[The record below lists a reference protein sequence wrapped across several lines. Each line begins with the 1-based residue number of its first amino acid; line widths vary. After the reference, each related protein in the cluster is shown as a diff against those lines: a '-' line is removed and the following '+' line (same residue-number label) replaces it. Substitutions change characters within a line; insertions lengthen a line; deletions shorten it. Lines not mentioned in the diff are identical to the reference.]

1 MAPSQLLLLQ
11 RQTLHCCRA
20 TPLPAIEKQRW
31 RRMASSEQ
39 NDDIPH
45 CPNCDLPMTCIGV
58 LPGISDR
65 PGVEVF
71 RCPHCNAVI
80 TREF

>member
-1 MAPSQLLLLQ
+1 
-11 RQTLHCCRA
+11 
-20 TPLPAIEKQRW
+20 
-31 RRMASSEQ
+31 MASSKLT
-39 NDDIPH
+39 DDSPRCPH
-45 CPNCDLPMTCIGV
+45 CDAPLIHIGN

>member
-1 MAPSQLLLLQ
+1 MTTSKL
-11 RQTLHCCRA
+11 
-20 TPLPAIEKQRW
+20 K
-31 RRMASSEQ
+31 
-39 NDDIPH
+39 DDAPH
-45 CPNCDLPMTCIGV
+45 CPNCGLAMIRIGT

-71 RCPHCNAVI
+71 RCPRCNALV

>member
-1 MAPSQLLLLQ
+1 MAN
-11 RQTLHCCRA
+11 
-20 TPLPAIEKQRW
+20 
-31 RRMASSEQ
+31 SEL
-39 NDDIPH
+39 NGVIPR
-45 CPNCDLPMTCIGV
+45 CPGCELPMTCIGI